1 MVNIDE
7 KNVISYNVDLNTT
20 SLEEVCK
27 DNAFLKTNFA
37 KHVDNFSYYYKMFIT
52 KFDSYLLGFKKMI
65 QYDLG
70 ETRKLPTVE
79 LDENDPCRLEL
90 IKTNLRYS
98 HQAGTVTP
106 TTFPD
111 TWILNDR
118 KSKFGNAF
126 INNSFCI
133 VEKVSDCTKEKSY
146 DDLLYSAKKVEKL
159 EDMEA
164 LANTLLEIDMKFEYQ
179 SLNDEIKKSLAAKNK
194 DFTIH
199 SNNLLNLANKMKAV
213 AVS

>member
-1 MVNIDE
+1 
-7 KNVISYNVDLNTT
+7 
-20 SLEEVCK
+20 
-27 DNAFLKTNFA
+27 
-37 KHVDNFSYYYKMFIT
+37 
-52 KFDSYLLGFKKMI
+52 MI

-79 LDENDPCRLEL
+79 LDETDPCRFEL
-90 IKTNLRYS
+90 IKTNLRYI
-98 HQAGTVTP
+98 QNGAVTP
-106 TTFPD
+106 TTYPD

-118 KSKFGNAF
+118 KSKFGFVF

-133 VEKVSDCTKEKSY
+133 VEKVSDCTKKESY
-146 DDLLYSAKKVEKL
+146 DDSVYIARKVEKL

-164 LANTLLEIDMKFEYQ
+164 LANTLLEIDMKFEYH

-199 SNNLLNLANKMKAV
+199 SNNLLNLANKMKAI

>member
-7 KNVISYNVDLNTT
+7 KNVISYNVDLNTI

-37 KHVDNFSYYYKMFIT
+37 KHVDNFSYYYKMFLT

-79 LDENDPCRLEL
+79 LDEKDPCRLEL
-90 IKTNLRYS
+90 IKTNLRYC
-98 HQAGTVTP
+98 QTGTATP
-106 TTFPD
+106 ASYTN

-118 KSKFGNAF
+118 KSKFGFVF

-133 VEKVSDCTKEKSY
+133 VEKLSDCTKQESF
-146 DDLLYSAKKVEKL
+146 DDSVYIAKKVEKL

-164 LANTLLEIDMKFEYQ
+164 LANALLEIDMKFEYQ

-199 SNNLLNLANKMKAV
+199 CNNLLNLANKMKAI

>member
-1 MVNIDE
+1 MVTIDGH
-7 KNVISYNVDLNTT
+7 NVISYNIDLNTT

-37 KHVDNFSYYYKMFIT
+37 KHVDNFSYFYKLFLN

-79 LDENDPCRLEL
+79 LDEKDPCRFEL
-90 IKTNLRYS
+90 IKTNLRYF
-98 HQAGTVTP
+98 QNGAVTS
-106 TTFPD
+106 TTYPD

-118 KSKFGNAF
+118 KSKFGYAF

-133 VEKVSDCTKEKSY
+133 IEKVCDCTKEKNF
-146 DDLLYSAKKVEKL
+146 DDSVYSAKKVEKL

-179 SLNDEIKKSLAAKNK
+179 SLNDEIKKSLAEKNK

-199 SNNLLNLANKMKAV
+199 SNNILNLANKMKAIV
-213 AVS
+213 IS